1 MKKNYKPIMF
11 LLLLMFVF
19 VVVGGTIAYYT
30 SNDTFEN
37 EFEAGKYKIE
47 TQEAFVSPEN
57 WTPGTTTPKTFSVT
71 NKGTVDS
78 AVKVCFTQS
87 WVDANN
93 APLNLKDT
101 HNNLAAVLNFASNSD
116 KKWLEDCSND
126 GVTKYCFYY
135 YKKLEPNETTS
146 NLLESVTFNP
156 NVDIDSTRN
165 CTTENGVTTCT
176 TTATGYAGAKYTLN
190 VNIET
195 VQYDQYQN
203 VFTNVTARKNG
214 TCSALNIQEE
224 GPPKYK
230 VAYYLNDYDFIKDDE
245 LSQYDLTNATCEVIY
260 EDDIVADE
268 NKYNR
273 CIKTIKID
281 EHTYEEGE
289 TVELTNFPVR
299 YNFGTSHYE
308 NGDWV
313 YTYSSNGWEDMRV
326 DAYFYE
332 QNTIT
337 NYGYTFN
344 QTDNTDMNFSNIFAD
359 YWNDSGRIGI
369 EPSSTF
375 TMPNH
380 DVLFTI
386 NIPRD

>member
-1 MKKNYKPIMF
+1 MKKNYKPLMF

-37 EFEAGKYKIE
+37 EFDAGKYKIE

-93 APLNLKDT
+93 APLNLKDS
-101 HNNLAAVLNFASNSD
+101 HDNLAAVLNFTSNSD

-126 GVTKYCFYY
+126 GTTKYCFYY

-146 NLLESVTFNP
+146 NLLESVTFNS

-203 VFTNVTARKNG
+203 VFSNVTARKNG

-224 GPPKYK
+224 GTPKYK
-230 VAYYLNDYDFIKDDE
+230 VDFMIRDIILIKDSD
-245 LSQYDLTNATCEVIY
+245 LDNYDITHSDCEV
-260 EDDIVADE
+260 V
-268 NKYNR
+268 
-273 CIKTIKID
+273 
-281 EHTYEEGE
+281 
-289 TVELTNFPVR
+289 
-299 YNFGTSHYE
+299 
-308 NGDWV
+308 
-313 YTYSSNGWEDMRV
+313 
-326 DAYFYE
+326 
-332 QNTIT
+332 
-337 NYGYTFN
+337 
-344 QTDNTDMNFSNIFAD
+344 
-359 YWNDSGRIGI
+359 
-369 EPSSTF
+369 
-375 TMPNH
+375 
-380 DVLFTI
+380 
-386 NIPRD
+386 

>member
-19 VVVGGTIAYYT
+19 IVVGGTIAYYT

-93 APLNLKDT
+93 TPLNLKDT
-101 HNNLAAVLNFASNSD
+101 HNNLAAVLNFTSNSD

-135 YKKLEPNETTS
+135 YKKIEPNETTS

-156 NVDIDSTRN
+156 DVDIDSTRN

-214 TCSALNIQEE
+214 VCSALNIQNEV
-224 GPPKYK
+224 PKYK
-230 VAYYLNDYDFIKDDE
+230 IAYRINDYNFIKDSE
-245 LSQYDLTNATCEVIY
+245 LDDYDMTYATCKTVYVGEEI
-260 EDDIVADE
+260 EE
-268 NKYNR
+268 NKYNE
-273 CIKTIKID
+273 CLDTISFD
-281 EHTYEEGE
+281 ERTFEEGE
-289 TVELTNFPVR
+289 LVEVPYLYVRFAYNSGGVYSNFEDNMHI
-299 YNFGTSHYE
+299 YY
-308 NGDWV
+308 WV
-313 YTYSSNGWEDMRV
+313 YSK
-326 DAYFYE
+326 
-332 QNTIT
+332 
-337 NYGYTFN
+337 
-344 QTDNTDMNFSNIFAD
+344 
-359 YWNDSGRIGI
+359 
-369 EPSSTF
+369 
-375 TMPNH
+375 
-380 DVLFTI
+380 
-386 NIPRD
+386 